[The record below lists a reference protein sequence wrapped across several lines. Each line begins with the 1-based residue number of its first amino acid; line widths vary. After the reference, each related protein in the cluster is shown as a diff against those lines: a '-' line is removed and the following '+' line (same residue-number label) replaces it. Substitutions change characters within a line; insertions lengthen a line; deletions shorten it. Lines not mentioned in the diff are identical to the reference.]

1 MDLEKPVLIMLTSV
15 LSPEKKSPG
24 RQAVVC
30 KSFQNFKKRFRGG
43 ELVNVF

>member
-1 MDLEKPVLIMLTSV
+1 MGLEKLALFMLTSV
-15 LSPEKKSPG
+15 LSHEKKSPC

-30 KSFQNFKKRFRGG
+30 KSFQNLKKRFIGG